1 MVVPGSSATSCS
13 LQGPSLSNRNDTPHR
28 PPDGAV
34 TEACLSQW
42 DQRVDCADAIGS
54 SGKTVLRL
62 DIGVIPESERRACA
76 RFEER
81 VKERGYSHL
90 CGQIPHFCWME

>member
-13 LQGPSLSNRNDTPHR
+13 LQVPSLSNRNDTPHR

-54 SGKTVLRL
+54 SGKTVLGL
-62 DIGVIPESERRACA
+62 NIGMKLKCERRACA
-76 RFEER
+76 SFEEH
-81 VKERGYSHL
+81 VKERVIRNTKPKKQPR
-90 CGQIPHFCWME
+90 CRE